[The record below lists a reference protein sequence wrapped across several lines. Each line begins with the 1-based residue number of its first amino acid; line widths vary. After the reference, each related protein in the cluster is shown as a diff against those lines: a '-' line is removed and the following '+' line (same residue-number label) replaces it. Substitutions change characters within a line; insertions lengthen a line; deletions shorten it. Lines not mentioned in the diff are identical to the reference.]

1 MFTSDVRLWFHARQ
15 DNCDFFAVERNYCK
29 YICGAYIRA
38 LCHILVGNQL
48 LAKVAAAVR
57 REVFVWNY
65 RHLDASV

>member
-1 MFTSDVRLWFHARQ
+1 MSDFGFMHGRTIVIV
-15 DNCDFFAVERNYCK
+15 FAVERNYGK

-57 REVFVWNY
+57 RKVFVWNY
-65 RHLDASV
+65 RRLDASVQW